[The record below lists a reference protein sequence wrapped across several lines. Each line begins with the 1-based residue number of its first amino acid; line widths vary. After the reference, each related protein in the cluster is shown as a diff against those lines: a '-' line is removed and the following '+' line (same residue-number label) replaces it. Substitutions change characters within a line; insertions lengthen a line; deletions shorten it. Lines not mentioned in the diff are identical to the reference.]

1 MRSKKWEVRSRTFTK
16 TYKMEDQ
23 ILELKKRIENLEEA
37 IAEMA
42 DTQKKLAGLLNEFL
56 NRSVEKF
63 TSIEQNLEYLNGNS

>member
-1 MRSKKWEVRSRTFTK
+1 
-16 TYKMEDQ
+16 MEDQ